1 VTYPFP
7 KDPPPD
13 EERCVAQTADGERC
27 KKGRMDNS
35 KYCHIHQ
42 KNSAQKQTKF
52 TKEKKEVFL
61 RALTEGKAL
70 SIEVA
75 AAIAGISKPTV
86 YNHAD
91 PEHSSYDED
100 FAARFERARDIRK
113 QEYEEAARKSAL
125 GEYGEK
131 PYWPALRFML
141 TNLSDEWKGE
151 KKQEINLSQSQQ
163 QKQEENSV
171 DYDKA
176 KDQLEELL
184 DDRDN

>member
-1 VTYPFP
+1 M
-7 KDPPPD
+7 
-13 EERCVAQTADGERC
+13 AQTAEGERC
-27 KKGRMDNS
+27 KKRRMDNS

-42 KNSAQKQTKF
+42 KNSAQMQRKF
-52 TKEKKEVFL
+52 TDDKKEVFL

-75 AAIAGISKPTV
+75 AAIAGISKTTA
-86 YNHAD
+86 YHHAD
-91 PEHSSYDED
+91 PENSAYDED
-100 FAARFERARDIRK
+100 FAARFERAKDIRQ

-125 GEYGEK
+125 GEYGNK

-141 TNLSDEWKGE
+141 TNLSDEWQGE
-151 KKQEINLSQSQQ
+151 KKQEINVSQSQQ

-171 DYDKA
+171 DYEKA
-176 KDQLEELL
+176 RDQLEELL